1 MTERQARKKR
11 DDEQFCSEWG
21 GVVSK
26 QAVVC
31 VHCGVPLRLPPR
43 VGAFG
48 AEAAVAIVLSVFFPG
63 AGQMIY
69 GRVGLRLV
77 FLLLTVLSL
86 GLLWIVF
93 MPISLALTI
102 GHYSRRSRESV

>member
-1 MTERQARKKR
+1 MAKQRKRERRE
-11 DDEQFCSEWG
+11 DEQFRSECG

-69 GRVGLRLV
+69 GRVGLGLV

-86 GLLWIVF
+86 GLL
-93 MPISLALTI
+93 
-102 GHYSRRSRESV
+102 